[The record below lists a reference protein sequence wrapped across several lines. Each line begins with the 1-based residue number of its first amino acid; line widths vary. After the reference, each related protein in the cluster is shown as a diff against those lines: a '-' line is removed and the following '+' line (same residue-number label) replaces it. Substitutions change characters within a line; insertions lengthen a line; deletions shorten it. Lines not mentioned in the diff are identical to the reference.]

1 MGLLFKLLASLLS
14 LVTAAWAMSESVRNG
29 LLIASTI
36 FTALKIL
43 VFVVFISIV
52 FIVIYLLL
60 KGDKV
65 KSVATEA

>member
-14 LVTAAWAMSESVRNG
+14 IATAGWAMAESARRG

-36 FTALKIL
+36 FTALKIIVFA
-43 VFVVFISIV
+43 VFVTVV
-52 FIVIYLLL
+52 VIVIYLLL

-65 KSVATEA
+65 ESTS

>member
-14 LVTAAWAMSESVRNG
+14 LVTAAWAMSESVRSG

-36 FTALKIL
+36 FMALKII
-43 VFVVFISIV
+43 VFLVFISIV
-52 FIVIYLLL
+52 VMVIYLLL

-65 KSVATEA
+65 ESVA